1 MYILEVTFDINL
13 STLFALLTG
22 IVCGAILTILIFTLI
37 TITNIKKETIII
49 KRLDHEVDEE
59 DVKKDI
65 EKVKNTYKLKLKED
79 KEVDFKFI
87 LEICLQLVRQIASRF
102 YPKSKEPLAELTF
115 EELSLLVDYVM
126 KKIDK
131 LMDKGPTKIIK
142 KIKLSWV
149 LQIINTKTKIESTPV
164 VKTAKKYK
172 LGKVGNAIST
182 ALKFLNPAMWFK
194 KLVVDPSINAITKKI
209 VLVIIDVIGQETY
222 HIYSKQAFLEPLD
235 DQELQALLNKLE
247 VEEVLES

>member
-1 MYILEVTFDINL
+1 
-13 STLFALLTG
+13 
-22 IVCGAILTILIFTLI
+22 
-37 TITNIKKETIII
+37 
-49 KRLDHEVDEE
+49 
-59 DVKKDI
+59 
-65 EKVKNTYKLKLKED
+65 
-79 KEVDFKFI
+79 
-87 LEICLQLVRQIASRF
+87 
-102 YPKSKEPLAELTF
+102 
-115 EELSLLVDYVM
+115 M

-131 LMDKGPTKIIK
+131 LMYKGPTKIIK

-149 LQIINTKTKIESTPV
+149 LQIINTKTKIDSTSV